1 MTHDDPVEPPAPAPP
16 KADPETMVLR
26 GSPARAIR
34 FKRNAVVTI
43 AGIAAIAIAMTA
55 WIALAP
61 GGLHIAA
68 PQNNQPQVAKAPA
81 ETLAGLPTTYADVPK
96 LGPPLPGDL
105 GQPILDHQAS
115 LGAGTVNGDRMPS
128 ESQQAKSAHDQ
139 KLAELKA
146 ARESAVLVQPSR
158 MPTEPSPAT
167 AMADS
172 PSTPAPSSDKL
183 ALNLAG
189 DPNAQQ
195 RKADFLKTPDK
206 GSDVDPHRLV
216 AMPSPYT
223 LMAGTIIA
231 ASLITGLNSD
241 LPGLVIAQTTENIY
255 DTATGT
261 ILLVPQGSRLIG
273 SYGSVV
279 AFGQSRSLVVW
290 QRIILPDG
298 SSIQID
304 NLPATDAA
312 GYAGLADQ
320 VDFHTWQLL
329 KGVGLSTLLGVGT
342 EVSIDNDESGLVRA
356 IRQSTQQSASQAG
369 QQVVSK
375 QLDVQPTITI
385 RPGWPLRVIVQKDLV
400 LRRWIGGS
408 RQ

>member
-167 AMADS
+167 AMADA

-183 ALNLAG
+183 ALNPAG